1 MRISIITIFPEAVR
15 PYLDAS
21 ILKRAQEV
29 GVKLD
34 AINLRDF
41 TTDKHRTTD
50 DTPYGGGA
58 GMVMK
63 VEPLFRAA
71 KKLKPFWKHKKT
83 RVILTSASGKT
94 FTQADAKRLA
104 TEYEHLIFLCG
115 RYEGVDHRVEEH
127 VADETFSIGEYVL
140 TGGELP
146 ALVMTDAVVRL
157 LPGVL
162 GNEETLHDESHDEPG
177 KLEYPHYT
185 KPDTFHGWIVPDVLL
200 SGNHKEIA
208 RWREGQKRRTARK
221 NDQ

>member
-1 MRISIITIFPEAVR
+1 MRISIVTIFPEAVR

-21 ILKRAQEV
+21 ILKRAQSV

-34 AINLRDF
+34 AVNLRDF
-41 TTDKHRTTD
+41 ATDKHKTTD

-63 VEPLFRAA
+63 VEPFFRAV

-83 RVILTSASGKT
+83 RVILTSASGRL

-104 TEYEHLIFLCG
+104 ADYDHLIFLCG
-115 RYEGVDHRVEEH
+115 RYEGVDHRVEEY
-127 VADETFSIGEYVL
+127 VADETFSVGEYVL

-146 ALVMTDAVVRL
+146 ALSMTDAVVRL

-162 GNEETLHDESHDEPG
+162 GNEETLTDESHNEPG
-177 KLEYPHYT
+177 QLEYPHYT
-185 KPDTFHGWIVPDVLL
+185 KPETFHGWSVPDVLL
-200 SGNHKEIA
+200 SGNHKEIE
-208 RWREGQKRRTARK
+208 RWRESARK
-221 NDQ
+221 